1 MTKWPAHLEERARIF
16 ELTGADGE
24 PLKGPT
30 RLPLLIEGETYVEF
44 DPRSFRV
51 LGSGLLPKEDATCR
65 STDLQTDSKAKPSK
79 RNGANDAQS
88 AAT

>member
-1 MTKWPAHLEERARIF
+1 MKWPAHLEERACIF

-30 RLPLLIEGETYVEF
+30 RMPLLIEGETYVEF

-51 LGSGLLPKEDATCR
+51 LGYGQLIADVAQHAESYPATG
-65 STDLQTDSKAKPSK
+65 QVASKGENHVY
-79 RNGANDAQS
+79 R
-88 AAT
+88 

>member
-30 RLPLLIEGETYVEF
+30 RLPLLIEEDQFIAF
-44 DPRSFRV
+44 DPRTFRV
-51 LGSGLLPKEDATCR
+51 LEVGRVGVEQTTNGV
-65 STDLQTDSKAKPSK
+65 ST
-79 RNGANDAQS
+79 
-88 AAT
+88 